1 MSDKGLNG
9 QMKILK
15 HMYLVLQALLLLIV
29 TVTAQAH
36 SGRTD
41 ANGGHMNR
49 KTGHYHCHKS
59 YCSESSASTSNIQ
72 STPSGRYSRKDWPH
86 WIDED
91 NDCQNTRAEILIKSS
106 QVPVKFKRN
115 RGCNVSHGRWVDPY
129 TGMTF
134 TKASDLD
141 IDHIVPLAHAHRT
154 GGGSWSR
161 EMKRQFSNDPDNLI
175 AVDDRA
181 NQEKGDK
188 GPVRWKPP
196 MQSYWCEY
204 ARRWKLVKE
213 KYGLTIIEG
222 EKSSLHIMTGF
233 CY

>member
-1 MSDKGLNG
+1 MLTA
-9 QMKILK
+9 LK
-15 HMYLVLQALLLLIV
+15 VLLLLIV
-29 TVTAQAH
+29 PIITQAH

-49 KTGHYHCHKS
+49 KTGQYHCHKS
-59 YCSESSASTSNIQ
+59 YCSAPLVTPSYTLNNQ
-72 STPSGRYSRKDWPH
+72 STPSARYNRKDWPH

-91 NDCQNTRAEILIKSS
+91 YDCQNTRAEVLIESS

-115 RGCNVSHGRWVDPY
+115 RGCSVSHGLWVGPY

-134 TKASDLD
+134 TQASDLD

-154 GGGSWSR
+154 GGANWSR
-161 EMKRQFSNDPDNLI
+161 KQKRQFANDPDNLL

-181 NQEKGDK
+181 NQQKGDK

-196 MQSYWCEY
+196 MSSYWCEY
-204 ARRWKLVKE
+204 ARRWQWVKR
-213 KYGLTIIEG
+213 KYGLVVSER
-222 EKSSLHIMTGF
+222 ERRSLEVMRNR
-233 CY
+233 CE